1 MRHCMRRSIRLS
13 RANNCVGIRHGEE
26 SYGMKRMFKLLDK
39 LLGFGRLLEAR
50 RDKEELFYG

>member
-1 MRHCMRRSIRLS
+1 
-13 RANNCVGIRHGEE
+13 
-26 SYGMKRMFKLLDK
+26 MKRMIKLLDK